1 MEPSDR
7 SPHEPSETPT
17 PASQPPPSPRPRGR
31 KRSAAHAFAIR
42 LRRVGRGLLNRWSGL
57 RPAQQLVL
65 GFASYVL
72 IGTLLLMLPAST
84 KAEVHP
90 LDHLFN
96 VTSAVSTTGL
106 TTVSVA
112 DNYSRLGQWVLLI
125 LFQLGGIGYM
135 TASSLIIL
143 ARGGKLSPGRLGV
156 LRAGFALPHYFVP
169 QRFLRHVAVFTIA
182 VEAVGTLVLW
192 WRFSL
197 AGVQDPLWSA
207 FFHTVSA
214 FATAGFSLNNN
225 SLEPFRDDWIVNL
238 TVGTL
243 CYLGAIGF
251 IVVQDVW
258 YSVKLRERML
268 TLTSKVI
275 LTMTAA
281 IFLIGTVLLFFIEPS
296 VRTLPLGERVLVSAF
311 QVMTASST
319 AGFNTV
325 PIGGLTAATLVVISV
340 AMLIGASPSGTG
352 GGVKTT
358 SVSAL
363 LGNLISILRGR
374 DRVVWLGHEVPMVRV
389 LFAVA
394 ATSFYFGLIF
404 IGVLLLCLTERQ
416 DFLKLAFEAV
426 SAIGTVGLSMGI
438 TGELSPLGK
447 LVVIWLMFSG
457 RCGPLT
463 LGLALLRPQAP
474 PDTVRRDD
482 LAV

>member
-7 SPHEPSETPT
+7 SPQEPSDTST
-17 PASQPPPSPRPRGR
+17 SASQPPPSPRPRGR
-31 KRSAAHAFAIR
+31 KRSAAHAFAVR

-112 DNYSRLGQWVLLI
+112 DDYSRLGQWVLLI

-135 TASSLIIL
+135 TVSSLIIL
-143 ARGGKLSPGRLGV
+143 ARGGKLSAGRLGV

-192 WRFSL
+192 WRFSV

-225 SLEPFRDDWIVNL
+225 SLESFRGDWIVNL
-238 TVGTL
+238 TVSTL

-258 YSVKLRERML
+258 YSIKLRERML

-281 IFLIGTVLLFFIEPS
+281 IFLVGTVLLFFIEPS
-296 VRTLPLGERVLVSAF
+296 VRTLPFGERVLVSAF

-325 PIGGLTAATLVVISV
+325 PIGGLTAATLVIISV

-363 LGNLISILRGR
+363 LGNLISILRSR
-374 DRVVWLGHEVPMVRV
+374 DRVVWLGPTKCPWCACCTQWPRR
-389 LFAVA
+389 A
-394 ATSFYFGLIF
+394 SI
-404 IGVLLLCLTERQ
+404 
-416 DFLKLAFEAV
+416 
-426 SAIGTVGLSMGI
+426 
-438 TGELSPLGK
+438 
-447 LVVIWLMFSG
+447 SG
-457 RCGPLT
+457 
-463 LGLALLRPQAP
+463 
-474 PDTVRRDD
+474 
-482 LAV
+482 